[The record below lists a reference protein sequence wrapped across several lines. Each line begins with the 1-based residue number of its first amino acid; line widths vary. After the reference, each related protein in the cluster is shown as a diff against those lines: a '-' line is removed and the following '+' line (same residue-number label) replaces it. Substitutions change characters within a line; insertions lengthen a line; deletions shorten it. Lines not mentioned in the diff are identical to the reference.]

1 MSLPSFAENVK
12 NIFEELFNPETES
25 IVTLVP
31 LKVAVPKY
39 NPNEFNAALAVE
51 PPVPPLAIGSVPAT
65 FVVKLTALSAII
77 SVAT

>member
-1 MSLPSFAENVK
+1 MSLPSFAENVT

-39 NPNEFNAALAVE
+39 NPNEFKC
-51 PPVPPLAIGSVPAT
+51 SV
-65 FVVKLTALSAII
+65 SC
-77 SVAT
+77 